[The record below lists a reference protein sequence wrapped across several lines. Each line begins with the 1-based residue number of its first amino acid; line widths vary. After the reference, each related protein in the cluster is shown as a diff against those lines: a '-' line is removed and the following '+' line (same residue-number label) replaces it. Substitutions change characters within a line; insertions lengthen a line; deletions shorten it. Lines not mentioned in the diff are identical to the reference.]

1 MKKIKYTVILLS
13 FLTIFSCDDFLD
25 YKENDKLIP
34 KTVKDYAE
42 FLFGEVIDDK
52 QDFYKPML
60 VMSDD
65 VSEIVKSFSSNNDSR
80 LTSFS
85 YYTWKANIEEDYKGT
100 IVENIAWAKLYHKV
114 LICNIIIKEVGEL
127 EVLEKD
133 KKAKNVLLAEAF
145 FLRADAYFRLLN
157 LYGEPFVD
165 SESAKTALGVPINDE
180 VGVSDKLY
188 TRSSVSVVYE
198 KIEGDLNKA
207 ITLFKENERDY
218 PTIFRPNWDVAKL
231 LLSRVYLYQKKYD
244 ECLTVAE
251 DLIKKSSKT
260 IYNLIT
266 SEEKCLFVKA
276 NTGILFTYEKVD
288 FSDMSSSGTT
298 YYGTSS
304 DLMKLFS
311 EEDVRTEKFFY
322 ETVKTKPS
330 KYTPGDS
337 NTKGK
342 TFRIEEAYLNK
353 AECLVELGKSQEAIE
368 TLNEIRK
375 FRIKGEYN
383 LTADTKEKARQAVR
397 DERRRELC
405 FEFHRWFDLRRYGMP
420 ELKHV
425 FTESNGNSKTYI
437 LEKGSTSYTL
447 PIPYDVQRLNPNI
460 KNIKRQEPK
469 TE

>member
-1 MKKIKYTVILLS
+1 MKKYIVFLLS
-13 FLTIFSCDDFLD
+13 FFTLFSCNDFLD

-34 KTVKDYAE
+34 KSVKDYAE

-52 QDFYKPML
+52 EDFYKPML

-65 VSEIVKSFSSNNDSR
+65 VSEIVKSFSSSTDDR
-80 LTSFS
+80 FTSLS
-85 YYTWKANIEEDYKGT
+85 YYKWKANIEEDYKGT
-100 IVENIAWAKLYHKV
+100 IVENTAWAKLYHKV

-127 EVLEKD
+127 EVLERD
-133 KKAKNVLLAEAF
+133 KKAQNILLAEAF

-165 SESAKTALGVPINDE
+165 SESAKTALGVPINNE

-188 TRSSVSVVYE
+188 TRSSVSAVYE
-198 KIEGDLNKA
+198 KIEADLNNA
-207 ITLFKENERDY
+207 ITLFKENEREY

-231 LLSRVYLYQKKYD
+231 LLSRVYLYQKKYND
-244 ECLTVAE
+244 CLTVSE
-251 DLIKKSSKT
+251 DLIKNSSKT
-260 IYNLIT
+260 IYNLIA
-266 SEEKCLFVKA
+266 SEGKCLFIKS
-276 NTGILFTYEKVD
+276 NKGILFTYEEVN

-298 YYGTSS
+298 YYGASAN
-304 DLMKLFS
+304 LMKLFS
-311 EEDVRTEKFFY
+311 EEDVRAEKFFY
-322 ETVKTKPS
+322 DKPKTKPS
-330 KYTPGDS
+330 KHKPGDS

-342 TFRIEEAYLNK
+342 TFRIEEVYLNK
-353 AECLVELGKSQEAIE
+353 AESLVELGKSQEAIE
-368 TLNEIRK
+368 TINEIRK
-375 FRIKGEYN
+375 FRIKGDYS
-383 LTADTKEKARQAVR
+383 LTADTKEKVRQAVR

-425 FTESNGNSKTYI
+425 FTESNGSSKTYI

-447 PIPYDVQRLNPNI
+447 PIPHDVQRLNPKI